1 MKIIVINGRPRAGKD
16 TFVEFCQKHCMWC
29 LNISTVDFV
38 KDVARY
44 CGWNGEKTPENRKFL
59 SDLKALL
66 TEWDDV
72 PFRKVGEAIIAFG
85 SEMKIYDFDPDKDG
99 IVFIHCREPEQID
112 RFKKELGAQALLI
125 SREEDEDDDDEM
137 LSNKSDANVYNY
149 KYDYYISNEGTLQ
162 DLEDVAVRFL
172 DGMGIKNLK

>member
-66 TEWDDV
+66 TEWNDI
-72 PFRKVGEAIIAFG
+72 PFKKVAEAIIAFG
-85 SEMKIYDFDPDKDG
+85 SEMKIYDFDPDRDG

-112 RFKKELGAQALLI
+112 RFKKELGAQTLLI
-125 SREEDEDDDDEM
+125 SREEDDDEM
-137 LSNKSDANVYNY
+137 FSNESDANVYNY
-149 KYDYYISNEGTLQ
+149 KYEYYITNEGTLQ